1 MTRPIVHTPGG
12 PQADTLRLS
21 AAGSAAGT
29 GTTGASE
36 AAGSAAGTRTVGAAG
51 SIREAAANGEYDGPG
66 ADSTAASGTGSP
78 DSLGT
83 AGTAAS
89 PGLSGLPG
97 GEAGTAFPWP
107 FGLRDTAGIASGPE
121 AICWRDTTSA
131 AVFGDAST
139 LAVPQPAPAAK
150 PLPTDNAPFQGFVL
164 LLAVLYAVLLY
175 SNLGDIGTLL
185 SRTFHEAS
193 SRKRFSEDSG
203 SSGFS
208 RFLHITTAIGLLF
221 VGLLAV
227 KFAGWTLAGRM
238 TELFAGA
245 APLVLS
251 LATTLAAGAVVLYQ
265 HLVLGAAGAITVSRP
280 FVAQIILLKRTYF
293 SLAVVI
299 IAPVLLLHVLC
310 DEDSGRIWLLIG
322 LAEAAVTAILY
333 LKETLSLFL
342 SKNFSILHWFLYLC
356 TVELFPVSLL
366 WLLITRG

>member
-1 MTRPIVHTPGG
+1 MTRPTVHTQGG
-12 PQADTLRLS
+12 LQADTLHLS

-97 GEAGTAFPWP
+97 EGTATAFPGP
-107 FGLRDTAGIASGPE
+107 FGLRDTVGAASATE
-121 AICWRDTTSA
+121 AVYWRDTTSA
-131 AVFGDAST
+131 AVFGEAST
-139 LAVPQPAPAAK
+139 LADPQPASAAR

-185 SRTFHEAS
+185 SRAFHEAS

-221 VGLLAV
+221 SGLLAV

-265 HLVLGAAGAITVSRP
+265 HLVLGAAGAIT
-280 FVAQIILLKRTYF
+280 LLKRTYF

>member
-1 MTRPIVHTPGG
+1 MTRPTVHTQGG
-12 PQADTLRLS
+12 LQADTLHLS
-21 AAGSAAGT
+21 AADSAAG
-29 GTTGASE
+29 A
-36 AAGSAAGTRTVGAAG
+36 RTVGAAG
-51 SIREAAANGEYDGPG
+51 SARETAAIGETEGSG
-66 ADSTAASGTGSP
+66 ADSPAAAGACGADSPGTAESAATPGRAATPGTLGE
-78 DSLGT
+78 DSLGE
-83 AGTAAS
+83 
-89 PGLSGLPG
+89 GLPG
-97 GEAGTAFPWP
+97 EGTATAFPGP
-107 FGLRDTAGIASGPE
+107 FGLRDTVGAASATE
-121 AICWRDTTSA
+121 AVYWRDTTSA
-131 AVFGDAST
+131 AVFGEAST
-139 LAVPQPAPAAK
+139 LADPQPASAAR

-185 SRTFHEAS
+185 SRAFHEAS

-221 VGLLAV
+221 SGLLAV

>member
-1 MTRPIVHTPGG
+1 MTRPTVHTQGG
-12 PQADTLRLS
+12 LQADTLHLS
-21 AAGSAAGT
+21 AAGSTAGT

-97 GEAGTAFPWP
+97 EGTATAFPGP
-107 FGLRDTAGIASGPE
+107 FGLRDTVGAASATE
-121 AICWRDTTSA
+121 AVYWRDTTSA
-131 AVFGDAST
+131 AVFGEAST
-139 LAVPQPAPAAK
+139 LADPQPASAAR

-185 SRTFHEAS
+185 SRAFHEAS

-221 VGLLAV
+221 SGLLAV

-293 SLAVVI
+293 SMAVVI
-299 IAPVLLLHVLC
+299 IATVLLLHVLC